1 MSAMSV
7 IWVSVT
13 IIGTILIYIRPEDT
27 WAGGIIFGALG
38 AMISRIFGS
47 TFGLQFAIFAGI
59 DLSFAIIYKAIM
71 RHIDKKLLNW
81 LNEQNL
87 TVIETIDVRAG
98 TGEIKPSDYIGSPFA
113 AAPERD
119 DVVIPEGGLVRVVA
133 MKTSGPP
140 DFDLI
145 LIVAPILDSKN
156 TSNTETGGADNGQH
170 D

>member
-87 TVIETIDVRAG
+87 TVSETIDVRAG

>member
-7 IWVSVT
+7 IWVSAT
-13 IIGTILIYIRPEDT
+13 IIGTILIYRKPEDT

-59 DLSFAIIYKAIM
+59 ALSFAIIYKAIM

-87 TVIETIDVRAG
+87 TVVETIDLSAG
-98 TGEIKPSDYIGSPFA
+98 TGEIKPSDYIGTPFT

-156 TSNTETGGADNGQH
+156 TSSAETGGADNGQH
-170 D
+170 N